1 MANLQDITNRS
12 EVGTIKPWGKA
23 TAPVGYVLCDGA
35 AISRTTYVDL
45 FGIISTTYGVENG
58 STTFNV
64 PNLQGKTPQGYDGN
78 TYNLAATGGANTV
91 TVAVTNNQAVSS
103 VTNTVTNNQAVT
115 VTGSISNTSLTTAQL
130 ASHKHSIIT
139 QLVQSGIPGP
149 GFSGSYRTIQNAS
162 GIDNASENTSDAV
175 INNEGSGTGHD
186 HAHTLAGTLT
196 GTVAVTSTGAALS
209 GTVTAAGNNTF
220 SPYVVVNYIIKH

>member
-1 MANLQDITNRS
+1 MTNLQDFTNRS

-23 TAPVGYVLCDGA
+23 TSPSGYLLCDGTA
-35 AISRTTYVDL
+35 VSRTTYAELYVVLGD
-45 FGIISTTYGVENG
+45 TYGAGNG

-64 PNLQGKTPQGYDGN
+64 PQLQGKTPQGYDGN
-78 TYNLAATGGANTV
+78 TYNLAGTGGANTV

-115 VTGSISNTSLTTAQL
+115 VTGDISNTSITEAQL
-130 ASHKHSIIT
+130 ASHAHDQKMAIT
-139 QLVQSGIPGP
+139 GP
-149 GFSGSYRTIQNAS
+149 VPGSYQGAMGGNSVYNFAGGST
-162 GIDNASENTSDAV
+162 
-175 INNEGSGTGHD
+175 GSGTGHN

-196 GTVAVTSTGAALS
+196 GTVAVSSSGGALS

>member
-1 MANLQDITNRS
+1 MTNLQDFTNRS

-23 TAPVGYVLCDGA
+23 TSPSGYLLCDGTA
-35 AISRTTYVDL
+35 VSRTTYAELYVVLGD
-45 FGIISTTYGVENG
+45 TYGAGNG

-64 PNLQGKTPQGYDGN
+64 PQLQGKTPQGYDGN

-115 VTGSISNTSLTTAQL
+115 VTGSISNTSLTEAQL
-130 ASHKHSIIT
+130 ASHAHTINSRSGNAPPHSSSYS
-139 QLVQSGIPGP
+139 LNAGP
-149 GFSGSYRTIQNAS
+149 TSPLSPVPT
-162 GIDNASENTSDAV
+162 DNA
-175 INNEGSGTGHD
+175 GSGTGHT
-186 HAHTLAGTLT
+186 HAHTLAGTMT
-196 GTVAVTSTGAALS
+196 GTVAVTSSGGALS

>member
-1 MANLQDITNRS
+1 MTNLQDFTNRS

-23 TAPVGYVLCDGA
+23 TAPSGYLLCDGTA
-35 AISRTTYVDL
+35 VSRTTYAELYVVLGD
-45 FGIISTTYGVENG
+45 TYGAGNG

-64 PNLQGKTPQGYDGN
+64 PQLQGKTPQGYDGN

-130 ASHKHSIIT
+130 ASHDHDYVIWIQNT
-139 QLVQSGIPGP
+139 VDPGRGP
-149 GFSGSYRTIQNAS
+149 GQGGQVEGFVHPQSPRNT
-162 GIDNASENTSDAV
+162 ENT
-175 INNEGSGTGHD
+175 GSGTGHN

-196 GTVAVTSTGAALS
+196 GTVAVASTLT

>member
-1 MANLQDITNRS
+1 MFQ
-12 EVGTIKPWGKA
+12 
-23 TAPVGYVLCDGA
+23 
-35 AISRTTYVDL
+35 
-45 FGIISTTYGVENG
+45 
-58 STTFNV
+58 TFKEK
-64 PNLQGKTPQGYDGN
+64 LPQGYDGN

-130 ASHKHSIIT
+130 ASHSHNIEVAGSNPDPP
-139 QLVQSGIPGP
+139 QRSGIGGVTHAQPNDWPGTP
-149 GFSGSYRTIQNAS
+149 YAQLS
-162 GIDNASENTSDAV
+162 NT
-175 INNEGSGTGHD
+175 GSGTGHT

-196 GTVAVTSTGAALS
+196 GTVAVASSGGALS